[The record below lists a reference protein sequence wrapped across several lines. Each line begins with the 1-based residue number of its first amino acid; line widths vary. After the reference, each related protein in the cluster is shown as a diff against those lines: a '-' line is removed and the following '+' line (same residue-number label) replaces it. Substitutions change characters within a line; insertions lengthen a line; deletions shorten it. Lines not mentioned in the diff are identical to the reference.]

1 MNLTIGTKVFRYDLT
16 LPPKI
21 WDPDYRNIEY
31 LQLNIEG
38 IQKNHA
44 GFYFFFDNKDV
55 ALNTAKVACEKSR
68 MNSFYLTHAEITR
81 ELKLLDLTGCS
92 NPLLMIQK
100 LIDERIDIL
109 NESYQIFCS
118 KDEPSFSILK
128 ETINYNLGIGLE
140 PWERDVNIIHD
151 NTIIIQKYLSRW
163 NCPYTILGQLLTDY
177 SNGELFKNELISKG
191 FDGYCFDESVGG
203 HTICLLNSEGLSVPQ
218 TIIVNIKENENFY

>member
-1 MNLTIGTKVFRYDLT
+1 MNLTIGTEVFRYDLT

-21 WDPDYRNIEY
+21 GDPDYRNIEY

-128 ETINYNLGIGLE
+128 ETINYNLGIGLD

-163 NCPYTILGQLLTDY
+163 NCP
-177 SNGELFKNELISKG
+177 
-191 FDGYCFDESVGG
+191 
-203 HTICLLNSEGLSVPQ
+203 
-218 TIIVNIKENENFY
+218 